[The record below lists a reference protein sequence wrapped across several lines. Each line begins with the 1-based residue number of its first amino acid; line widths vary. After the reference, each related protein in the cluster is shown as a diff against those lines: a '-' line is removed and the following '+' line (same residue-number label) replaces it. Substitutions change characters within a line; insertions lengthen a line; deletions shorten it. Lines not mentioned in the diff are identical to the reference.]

1 MSSFKLNGTIKK
13 IGDTVQVTDKF
24 KKREVVITDTSSM
37 YPQHVTMQFTQ
48 DKCDILNAYNE
59 GQEVEISF
67 NLDGKEYTDKNTGE
81 IKYFNSL
88 NAWKIEVAGGTSSAP
103 TWSPEKSVDATAPA
117 EADDDLPF

>member
-24 KKREVVITDTSSM
+24 KKREVVITDASSM

-88 NAWKIEVAGGTSSAP
+88 NAWKIESAAPSLASITSEAP
-103 TWSPEKSVDATAPA
+103 SQPSPITDE
-117 EADDDLPF
+117 DDSLPF

>member
-24 KKREVVITDTSSM
+24 KKREVVITDSSTM

-88 NAWKIEVAGGTSSAP
+88 NAWKIESAVQSLADALP
-103 TWSPEKSVDATAPA
+103 SKPSPITEEDDA
-117 EADDDLPF
+117 LPF

>member
-24 KKREVVITDTSSM
+24 KKREVVITDASTM

-48 DKCDILNAYNE
+48 DKCDILNMYNE
-59 GQEVEISF
+59 GQEVEIFF

-88 NAWKIEVAGGTSSAP
+88 NAWKIEASGSTTSAP
-103 TWSPEKSVDATAPA
+103 TWSPEKSADAPAPA
-117 EADDDLPF
+117 EADDSLPF

>member
-24 KKREVVITDTSSM
+24 KKREVVITDASTM

-48 DKCDILNAYNE
+48 DKCDILNMYNE

-88 NAWKIEVAGGTSSAP
+88 NAWKIESAGGSSAP
-103 TWSPEKSVDATAPA
+103 APSQESAPA
-117 EADDDLPF
+117 EADDDSLPF

>member
-24 KKREVVITDTSSM
+24 KKREVVITDASSM

-88 NAWKIEVAGGTSSAP
+88 NAWKIEAAGGTSSAEALP
-103 TWSPEKSVDATAPA
+103 SSPSPITE
-117 EADDDLPF
+117 EDDSLPF

>member
-24 KKREVVITDTSSM
+24 KKREVVITDASTM

-48 DKCDILNAYNE
+48 DKCDILNMYNE

-88 NAWKIEVAGGTSSAP
+88 NAWKIEAAGGSSAP
-103 TWSPEKSVDATAPA
+103 AEALPQTPAPA
-117 EADDDLPF
+117 EADDDSLPF

>member
-24 KKREVVITDTSSM
+24 KKREVVITDSSSM

-88 NAWKIEVAGGTSSAP
+88 NAWKIESAGGTSSAEALP
-103 TWSPEKSVDATAPA
+103 SSPSPIA
-117 EADDDLPF
+117 EADDDALPF

>member
-24 KKREVVITDTSSM
+24 KKREVVITDASTM

-48 DKCDILNAYNE
+48 DKCDILNMYNE

-88 NAWKIEVAGGTSSAP
+88 NAWKIEAPAPSLGSITSEAP
-103 TWSPEKSVDATAPA
+103 SQASAPA
-117 EADDDLPF
+117 EADDDSLPF